1 MLYFI
6 IYKIFIQ
13 LGWHREFIKMKNR
26 IDKEL
31 VNRKLV
37 PSRTK
42 AQELIDAGVVKCNGK
57 IISKCNYIVLEDD
70 ELIILENDKLK
81 YVSRGGLKLE
91 KAINEFNV
99 DFTNKKI
106 MDIGSSTGGFC
117 DCALQHGAISIIAID
132 VGTNLLDKSLRD
144 NQKIEL
150 HEQTNFRELEHKY
163 FENIDIITCDVS
175 FISLK
180 KIIEK
185 IRNEKIKV
193 DMICLIK
200 PQFECGKE
208 VARRYRGVIL
218 NKEIHIRILEDLIN
232 YFNESGFYV
241 NGLTV
246 SPIKGGDGNIEY
258 LAYISNKIKI
268 NSEIKVSSVVNKAFK
283 S

>member
-1 MLYFI
+1 
-6 IYKIFIQ
+6 
-13 LGWHREFIKMKNR
+13 MKNR

-31 VNRKLV
+31 VNRNLV
-37 PSRTK
+37 PSRSK
-42 AQELIDAGVVKCNGK
+42 AQELIEANAVKCNGK
-57 IISKCNYIVLEDD
+57 IITKCNYLVTEND

-91 KAINEFNV
+91 KAINEFNFN
-99 DFTNKKI
+99 FTDKNV
-106 MDIGSSTGGFC
+106 MDVGSSTGGFC
-117 DCALQHGAISIIAID
+117 DCALQHGAKSIVAID
-132 VGTNLLDKSLRD
+132 VGTDLLDKSLRD
-144 NQKIEL
+144 NIKIDL

-185 IRNEKIKV
+185 IGNEKVKV

-208 VARRYRGVIL
+208 IASRYKGIIL
-218 NKEIHIRILEDLIN
+218 NREIHIKIIEDLISS
-232 YFNESGFYV
+232 FNSYGFYV
-241 NGLTV
+241 KGLTI

-258 LAYISNKIKI
+258 LVYISNKIDL
-268 NSEIKVSSVVNKAFK
+268 NREYDVFDVVKTAFK
-283 S
+283 SK